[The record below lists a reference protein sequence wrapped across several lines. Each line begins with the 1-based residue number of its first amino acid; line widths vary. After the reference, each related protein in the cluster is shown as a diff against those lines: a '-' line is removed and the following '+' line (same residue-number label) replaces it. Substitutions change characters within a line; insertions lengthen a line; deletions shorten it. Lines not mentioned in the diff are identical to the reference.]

1 MAVALIRGL
10 QAEMNRAGARC
21 SRANWVGRG
30 KRGMIE
36 RAQGKRANANHTVGQ
51 VKPVKLPTSGSAGPS
66 LPREA
71 CTKCSLHILAH
82 VSVFSHRWHSNPH
95 KEESEQACSL
105 HEDKNKQTGRPSVNV
120 GSKVFKFPLRE
131 ATPSPCTSYNLR
143 PILQTRI
150 DHELQQIAMQ

>member
-1 MAVALIRGL
+1 VAVALIRGL
-10 QAEMNRAGARC
+10 QAEMDRAGARP
-21 SRANWVGRG
+21 RANWVGRG

-82 VSVFSHRWHSNPH
+82 ASVFSHRWHSNSF
-95 KEESEQACSL
+95 KEESQRACSL
-105 HEDKNKQTGRPSVNV
+105 HEDENKQTRRPSVNI
-120 GSKVFKFPLRE
+120 GSKVVRFPLSE
-131 ATPSPCTSYNLR
+131 ASPSPCTSYNLKQT
-143 PILQTRI
+143 LQASM
-150 DHELQQIAMQ
+150 DNELQQIAMQ

>member
-10 QAEMNRAGARC
+10 QAEMNRAGAR
-21 SRANWVGRG
+21 RANWVGRG

-36 RAQGKRANANHTVGQ
+36 RAQGKRANANHSVGQ

-82 VSVFSHRWHSNPH
+82 ASVFSRRWHSNPF
-95 KEESEQACSL
+95 KEESERACSL
-105 HEDKNKQTGRPSVNV
+105 HDDENKQTRRPSVNV
-120 GSKVFKFPLRE
+120 ESKVVRFPLSE
-131 ATPSPCTSYNLR
+131 ASPSPCISFDLKQT
-143 PILQTRI
+143 LQASI
-150 DHELQQIAMQ
+150 DNELQQIAMQ

>member
-21 SRANWVGRG
+21 SRAKWVGRG

-82 VSVFSHRWHSNPH
+82 ASVFSHRWHSNSF
-95 KEESEQACSL
+95 KEESQRACSL
-105 HEDKNKQTGRPSVNV
+105 HEDENKQTRRPSVNI
-120 GSKVFKFPLRE
+120 GSKVVRFPLSE
-131 ATPSPCTSYNLR
+131 ASPSPCTSYNLKQT
-143 PILQTRI
+143 LQASM
-150 DHELQQIAMQ
+150 DNELQQIAMQ